1 MVASKKYGTFSA
13 VGNKEQGYLGE
24 FTVSTETRYFPLM
37 QLRVKMP
44 QNSRNS
50 IFTSRKTT
58 NKVPSN
64 IFRALEV
71 ARNVLL
77 VFSRPKNN
85 TKVSGPFSTVKNK
98 Q

>member
-1 MVASKKYGTFSA
+1 
-13 VGNKEQGYLGE
+13 
-24 FTVSTETRYFPLM
+24 M

-44 QNSRNS
+44 QNSRNN

-64 IFRALEV
+64 IFRALKV
-71 ARNVLL
+71 GTKVRL

-85 TKVSGPFSTVKNK
+85 TKG
-98 Q
+98 